1 MAGAYTVF
9 ANGGVRLSPIM
20 LKAVHNANGEV
31 IGSFQADK
39 TPVLD
44 PRVSYVMTTMM
55 ENVINTGTGFP
66 VRQMGFNAPAAGKTG
81 TSRDGWFAGY
91 TSNLICIVWVGFD
104 DYSDLRL
111 SGAVTAAPVFAE
123 FMKRAQKIPQF
134 SNMVEFKQPDGVI
147 DVRIDKVTNRLST
160 PACPDAY
167 AVAFIAG
174 TEPRDTCENNKNIFQ
189 KIFGF
194 VSPGPPDASQVHV
207 TSPGQPNQV
216 TPVTQPPGNVAQ
228 NGQQQ
233 PPEDEKKK
241 KGFFSK
247 IGGLFKGDDKDK
259 DKNKSQ

>member
-1 MAGAYTVF
+1 
-9 ANGGVRLSPIM
+9 
-20 LKAVHNANGEV
+20 
-31 IGSFQADK
+31 
-39 TPVLD
+39 VLD
-44 PRVSYVMTTMM
+44 PRVAYVMTTMM
-55 ENVINTGTGFP
+55 EGVVNTGTGYP
-66 VRQMGFNAPAAGKTG
+66 VRQLGFTAPAAGKTG

-111 SGAVTAAPVFAE
+111 SGAVTAAPIWAE

-134 SNMVEFKQPDGVI
+134 SNMTEFKQPDGVI

-167 AVAFIAG
+167 SVAFIAG
-174 TEPRDTCENNKNIFQ
+174 TEPKETCENSKNIFQ

-194 VSPGPPDASQVHV
+194 VSPGQPDASQVHV
-207 TSPGQPNQV
+207 VSPSQPAQV
-216 TPVTQPPGNVAQ
+216 APASPPTNAVAQ
-228 NGQQQ
+228 SVQQ
-233 PPEDEKKK
+233 PPKEEKKK

-259 DKNKSQ
+259 DDKDNKDKSQ